1 VARPSKSTP
10 SSSSE
15 PRLGSTRIP
24 PQPESAFER
33 SVASLAGVG
42 PKVAERLAKLGV
54 RTIGDLLCLLPQRYE
69 DRTAIAAIGALAPG
83 EKALI
88 EGTIELAEVA
98 IRRRRS
104 LLCRVGDGT
113 GAVTLRFF
121 HFTRSQHETLVRGAR
136 VRCYGEVRAGPTGLE
151 MVHPETRAVTAAESA
166 PETTL
171 TPIYPSTEGLHQAL
185 LRRLVARAL
194 AVLERQPL
202 VDYLGDLLGERRS
215 VGARTARAPA
225 ASDAAS
231 EAVSLSGALELLHRP
246 PQDAATALLATGRHP
261 AQRRI
266 ALEELVAQRLSLRA
280 SADAIR
286 SERSWRLPATS
297 EALMRFRAVLP
308 FPLTRA
314 QERAFAEILE
324 DLGRETPM
332 NRLLQGDVGSGKT
345 VVAALA
351 ALAAAAAA
359 KQTAVMAPTELL
371 AEQHAASFGRWL
383 GALGY
388 GVATLLGSQ
397 SARERAA
404 ALEAIADGRAAV
416 AIGTH
421 ALFQEGV
428 TFDQL
433 ALVIVDEQ
441 HRFGVQQRLKLKQKG
456 EREARTPHQL
466 IMTATPIPRTL
477 AMTAYADL
485 DCSVIDELPPGR
497 QPVLTS
503 VLPESRRVELV
514 ERVAAHC
521 AAGRQAYWVCPLIDE
536 SEAVESSAASALVEE
551 LRAALP
557 EARVGLIHGRMR
569 APDKEATMRAFKAAE
584 LDLLVATTV
593 IEVGVDVPNA
603 SLMIVE
609 NAERMGLAQLHQ
621 LRGRVGRG
629 TAASHCVLLY
639 KPPLGPLAR
648 ERLGVLR
655 ATTDGFAVAQ
665 KDLELRGPGEVLGT
679 RQTGVLQL
687 RVADLVRDA
696 DLLPRVIEISDE
708 LLERH
713 PERVAPLIRRWSRGA
728 AEFAK
733 V

>member
-1 VARPSKSTP
+1 M
-10 SSSSE
+10 
-15 PRLGSTRIP
+15 
-24 PQPESAFER
+24 
-33 SVASLAGVG
+33 
-42 PKVAERLAKLGV
+42 

-69 DRTAIAAIGALAPG
+69 DRTAIAAIGALVPG

-88 EGTIELAEVA
+88 EGTVELAEVA

-104 LLCRVGDGT
+104 LLCRVADGT

-121 HFTRSQHETLVRGAR
+121 HFTRSQQETLVRGAR

-151 MVHPETRAVTAAESA
+151 MVHPETRALTTAESA

-185 LRRLVARAL
+185 LRRLVGRAL

-202 VDYLGDLLGERRS
+202 VDYLGDLLDVRRRGS
-215 VGARTARAPA
+215 GARTMRVPAAPDAAGDADAPA
-225 ASDAAS
+225 
-231 EAVSLSGALELLHRP
+231 LSAALELLHRP

-286 SERSWRLPATS
+286 SEHSWPLPEPREVLA
-297 EALMRFRAVLP
+297 RFRAVLP
-308 FPLTRA
+308 FPLTSA
-314 QERAFAEILE
+314 QERAFAEILA
-324 DLGRETPM
+324 DLGREAPM

-351 ALAAAAAA
+351 ALVAAASG

-371 AEQHAASFGRWL
+371 AEQHAASFIRWL
-383 GALGY
+383 GALGF

-397 SARERAA
+397 SARSRAA
-404 ALEAIADGRAAV
+404 SLEAIADGSAAV

-428 TFDQL
+428 TFDRL

-514 ERVAAHC
+514 ERVAAHG

-557 EARVGLIHGRMR
+557 KARVGLIHGRMR
-569 APDKEATMRAFKAAE
+569 ATDKEATMRAFKAAE

-629 TAASHCVLLY
+629 TEASHCVLLY
-639 KPPLGPLAR
+639 KPPLRPLAR

-655 ATTDGFAVAQ
+655 ATNDGFAVAQ

-713 PERVAPLIRRWSRGA
+713 PERVAPLIRRWSRGVT
-728 AEFAK
+728 EFAK

>member
-1 VARPSKSTP
+1 M
-10 SSSSE
+10 
-15 PRLGSTRIP
+15 
-24 PQPESAFER
+24 
-33 SVASLAGVG
+33 
-42 PKVAERLAKLGV
+42 AERLAKLGV

-69 DRTAIAAIGALAPG
+69 DRTAIAPIGALVPG

-88 EGTIELAEVA
+88 EGTIALAEVA

-104 LLCRVGDGT
+104 LLCRIADGT
-113 GAVTLRFF
+113 GALTLRFF
-121 HFTRSQHETLVRGAR
+121 HFTRSQQETFVRGAR

-151 MVHPETRAVTAAESA
+151 MVHPETRALTPSDTA

-171 TPIYPSTEGLHQAL
+171 TPIYPSTDGLHQAL
-185 LRRLVARAL
+185 LRRLVGRAL
-194 AVLERQPL
+194 ALLERQPL
-202 VDYLGDLLGERRS
+202 VDYLADLLAERRS
-215 VGARTARAPA
+215 PKQRAGAA
-225 ASDAAS
+225 AEPSDANDAI
-231 EAVSLSGALELLHRP
+231 ALSVALELLHRP
-246 PQDAATALLATGRHP
+246 PQDAATALLATGHHP

-266 ALEELVAQRLSLRA
+266 AVEELVAQRLSLRA

-286 SERSWRLPATS
+286 SERSWPLPEPREELA
-297 EALMRFRAVLP
+297 RFRAALP
-308 FPLTRA
+308 FPLTPA
-314 QERAFAEILE
+314 QQTAFAEILA
-324 DLGRETPM
+324 DLSRDAPM

-351 ALAAAAAA
+351 ALVAAAAG

-371 AEQHAASFGRWL
+371 AEQHAASFARWL
-383 GALGY
+383 GPLKLR
-388 GVATLLGSQ
+388 VATLLGSQ
-397 SARERAA
+397 TARARAVS
-404 ALEAIADGRAAV
+404 LEAIADGAAAV

-428 TFDQL
+428 AFDRL

-441 HRFGVQQRLKLKQKG
+441 HRFGVQQRLKLRQKG

-551 LRAALP
+551 LRVALP
-557 EARVGLIHGRMR
+557 KARVGLIHGRMR
-569 APDKEATMRAFKAAE
+569 AADKEATMRAFKAAE

-639 KPPLGPLAR
+639 KPPLSALAR

-655 ATTDGFAVAQ
+655 DTNDGFAVAQ

-696 DLLPRVIEISDE
+696 DLLPRVIELSDE

-728 AEFAK
+728 TEFAK

>member
-1 VARPSKSTP
+1 
-10 SSSSE
+10 
-15 PRLGSTRIP
+15 
-24 PQPESAFER
+24 
-33 SVASLAGVG
+33 
-42 PKVAERLAKLGV
+42 V

-69 DRTAIAAIGALAPG
+69 DRTAIAAIGSLVPG

-88 EGTIELAEVA
+88 EGTVELAEVA

-104 LLCRVGDGT
+104 LLCRVADGT

-121 HFTRSQHETLVRGAR
+121 HFTRTQQDTLARGAR

-151 MVHPETRAVTAAESA
+151 MVHPETRALTAAESA

-171 TPIYPSTEGLHQAL
+171 TPVYPSTEGLHQAL
-185 LRRLVARAL
+185 LRRLVGRAL

-202 VDYLGDLLGERRS
+202 VDYLGDLLDERRS
-215 VGARTARAPA
+215 ASRARATRAPA
-225 ASDAAS
+225 ASDAAIGPD
-231 EAVSLSGALELLHRP
+231 APALSAALELLHRP

-286 SERSWRLPATS
+286 GERSWPLPEPR
-297 EALMRFRAVLP
+297 EALVRFRAALP

-324 DLGRETPM
+324 DLGREAPM

-351 ALAAAAAA
+351 ALVAAASA

-383 GALGY
+383 GALGL

-404 ALEAIADGRAAV
+404 SLEAIADGRAAV

-428 TFDQL
+428 TFDRL

-521 AAGRQAYWVCPLIDE
+521 AMAKQAYWVCPLIDE

-557 EARVGLIHGRMR
+557 KARVGLIHGRMR
-569 APDKEATMRAFKAAE
+569 ATDKEATMRAFKAAE

-629 TAASHCVLLY
+629 AAASHCVLLY

-687 RVADLVRDA
+687 RVADLVRDT
-696 DLLPRVIEISDE
+696 DLLPQVIEISDE

>member
-1 VARPSKSTP
+1 
-10 SSSSE
+10 
-15 PRLGSTRIP
+15 
-24 PQPESAFER
+24 
-33 SVASLAGVG
+33 
-42 PKVAERLAKLGV
+42 
-54 RTIGDLLCLLPQRYE
+54 
-69 DRTAIAAIGALAPG
+69 
-83 EKALI
+83 
-88 EGTIELAEVA
+88 
-98 IRRRRS
+98 
-104 LLCRVGDGT
+104 
-113 GAVTLRFF
+113 
-121 HFTRSQHETLVRGAR
+121 
-136 VRCYGEVRAGPTGLE
+136 
-151 MVHPETRAVTAAESA
+151 
-166 PETTL
+166 
-171 TPIYPSTEGLHQAL
+171 
-185 LRRLVARAL
+185 
-194 AVLERQPL
+194 
-202 VDYLGDLLGERRS
+202 
-215 VGARTARAPA
+215 
-225 ASDAAS
+225 
-231 EAVSLSGALELLHRP
+231 
-246 PQDAATALLATGRHP
+246 
-261 AQRRI
+261 
-266 ALEELVAQRLSLRA
+266 
-280 SADAIR
+280 
-286 SERSWRLPATS
+286 
-297 EALMRFRAVLP
+297 
-308 FPLTRA
+308 
-314 QERAFAEILE
+314 
-324 DLGRETPM
+324 M

-351 ALAAAAAA
+351 ALVAAAAG

-371 AEQHAASFGRWL
+371 AEQHAASFARWL
-383 GALGY
+383 DPLKLR
-388 GVATLLGSQ
+388 VATLLGSQ
-397 SARERAA
+397 TARARAVS
-404 ALEAIADGRAAV
+404 LEAIADGTAAV

-428 TFDQL
+428 AFDRL

-441 HRFGVQQRLKLKQKG
+441 HRFGVQQRLKLKKKG

-557 EARVGLIHGRMR
+557 KARVGLIHGRMR
-569 APDKEATMRAFKAAE
+569 GADKEATMRAFKAAE

-639 KPPLGPLAR
+639 KPPLSALAR

-655 ATTDGFAVAQ
+655 NTNDGFAVAQ

-696 DLLPRVIEISDE
+696 DLLPRVIELSDE

-728 AEFAK
+728 TEFAK

>member
-1 VARPSKSTP
+1 MH
-10 SSSSE
+10 
-15 PRLGSTRIP
+15 
-24 PQPESAFER
+24 
-33 SVASLAGVG
+33 
-42 PKVAERLAKLGV
+42 
-54 RTIGDLLCLLPQRYE
+54 TIGDLLCLLPQRYE
-69 DRTAIAAIGALAPG
+69 DRTALVAIGALEPG
-83 EKALI
+83 ERALI

-98 IRRRRS
+98 LRRRRS
-104 LLCRVGDGT
+104 LLCRVADGT

-121 HFTRSQHETLVRGAR
+121 HFTRSQQESLVRGAR

-151 MVHPETRAVTAAESA
+151 MVHPETRVLTAAEPA
-166 PETTL
+166 PEQTL
-171 TPIYPSTEGLHQAL
+171 TPIYPGTEGLHQAL
-185 LRRLVARAL
+185 QRRLVGRAL
-194 AVLERQPL
+194 AVLARHPL
-202 VDYLGDLLGERRS
+202 EDYLADLLERPH
-215 VGARTARAPA
+215 AARAPRA
-225 ASDAAS
+225 PEPTQRDDALPALG
-231 EAVSLSGALELLHRP
+231 AALELLHRP
-246 PQDAATALLATGRHP
+246 PQDAPTALLATGRHP

-266 ALEELVAQRLSLRA
+266 ALEELIAQRLSLRR
-280 SADAIR
+280 SADSFR
-286 SERSWRLPATS
+286 TERATPLPAPRD
-297 EALMRFRAVLP
+297 ELERFRAALP
-308 FPLTRA
+308 FELTAAQDRA
-314 QERAFAEILE
+314 LAEILR
-324 DLGRETPM
+324 DLDAETPM

-351 ALAAAAAA
+351 ALVAAAAGA
-359 KQTAVMAPTELL
+359 QTAIMAPTELL

-383 GALGY
+383 GALGR
-388 GVATLLGSQ
+388 GVATLSGSQ
-397 SARERAA
+397 AARERAT
-404 ALEAIADGRAAV
+404 ALHAV
-416 AIGTH
+416 ETGDAPVVIGTH

-428 TFDQL
+428 VFHRL

-441 HRFGVQQRLKLKQKG
+441 HRFGVRQRLKLKQKG
-456 EREARTPHQL
+456 ERDARTPHQL

-485 DCSVIDELPPGR
+485 ACSVIDELPPGR
-497 QPVLTS
+497 QRVATS
-503 VLPESRRVELV
+503 VLPESRRAELV

-521 AAGRQAYWVCPLIDE
+521 ATAKQAYWVCPLIDE

-557 EARVGLIHGRMR
+557 GTRVGLIHGRMR
-569 APDKEATMRAFKAAE
+569 AADKEFAMRAFKAAE

-593 IEVGVDVPNA
+593 VEVGVDVPNA

-629 TAASHCVLLY
+629 AAASHCVLLY
-639 KPPLGPLAR
+639 KPPLSPLAR
-648 ERLGVLR
+648 ERLSVLR
-655 ATTDGFAVAQ
+655 ATNDGFAVAQ

-679 RQTGVLQL
+679 RQTGVLAL
-687 RVADLVRDA
+687 RVADLLRDA
-696 DLLPRVIEISDE
+696 DLLPRVIELSDE

>member
-1 VARPSKSTP
+1 
-10 SSSSE
+10 
-15 PRLGSTRIP
+15 
-24 PQPESAFER
+24 
-33 SVASLAGVG
+33 
-42 PKVAERLAKLGV
+42 
-54 RTIGDLLCLLPQRYE
+54 
-69 DRTAIAAIGALAPG
+69 
-83 EKALI
+83 
-88 EGTIELAEVA
+88 
-98 IRRRRS
+98 
-104 LLCRVGDGT
+104 
-113 GAVTLRFF
+113 
-121 HFTRSQHETLVRGAR
+121 
-136 VRCYGEVRAGPTGLE
+136 
-151 MVHPETRAVTAAESA
+151 M
-166 PETTL
+166 
-171 TPIYPSTEGLHQAL
+171 
-185 LRRLVARAL
+185 
-194 AVLERQPL
+194 LERQPL
-202 VDYLGDLLGERRS
+202 VDYLGDLLVRPS
-215 VGARTARAPA
+215 ASGARTVLAVAAADA
-225 ASDAAS
+225 ASDA
-231 EAVSLSGALELLHRP
+231 VSLSAALELLHRP
-246 PQDAATALLATGRHP
+246 PQEAATALLATGRHP

-286 SERSWRLPATS
+286 SERARPLPEPR
-297 EALMRFRAVLP
+297 EALARFRAVLP

-314 QERAFAEILE
+314 QERAFAEILG

-351 ALAAAAAA
+351 ALVAAASGV
-359 KQTAVMAPTELL
+359 QTAVMAPTELL

-397 SARERAA
+397 SARERGAS
-404 ALEAIADGRAAV
+404 LEALADGRAAV

-428 TFDQL
+428 AFDRL

-441 HRFGVQQRLKLKQKG
+441 HRFGVQQRLRLKNKG

-497 QPVLTS
+497 RPVLTS

-557 EARVGLIHGRMR
+557 KARVGLIHGRMR
-569 APDKEATMRAFKAAE
+569 AADKEATMRAFKGGRDRPARR
-584 LDLLVATTV
+584 DDRDR
-593 IEVGVDVPNA
+593 GRRRR
-603 SLMIVE
+603 
-609 NAERMGLAQLHQ
+609 AERLADDRRERRAHGTRAAASATRPRRPRHRGLA
-621 LRGRVGRG
+621 LR
-629 TAASHCVLLY
+629 AALQAALE
-639 KPPLGPLAR
+639 PLAR

-655 ATTDGFAVAQ
+655 ETTDGFAVAQ

-728 AEFAK
+728 TEFAK

>member
-1 VARPSKSTP
+1 M
-10 SSSSE
+10 
-15 PRLGSTRIP
+15 
-24 PQPESAFER
+24 
-33 SVASLAGVG
+33 
-42 PKVAERLAKLGV
+42 

-69 DRTAIAAIGALAPG
+69 DRTALAAIGALAPG
-83 EKALI
+83 ERALI
-88 EGTIELAEVA
+88 QGTVELAEVA

-104 LLCRVGDGT
+104 LLCRVADGT

-121 HFTRSQHETLVRGAR
+121 HFTRSQQESLARGAR

-151 MVHPETRAVTAAESA
+151 MVHPETRALAAAEPA
-166 PETTL
+166 PDATL

-185 LRRLVARAL
+185 LRRLVGRAL
-194 AVLERQPL
+194 AVLEKHPL
-202 VDYLGDLLGERRS
+202 EDYLADLLGR
-215 VGARTARAPA
+215 ARGARAPRGA
-225 ASDAAS
+225 AQTALEDDSPPLGA
-231 EAVSLSGALELLHRP
+231 ALELLHRP
-246 PQDAATALLATGRHP
+246 PQDAVTALLATGRHP

-266 ALEELVAQRLSLRA
+266 ALEELIAQRLSLRR

-286 SERSWRLPATS
+286 TERATRLPAPRA
-297 EALMRFRAVLP
+297 ELERFRAALP
-308 FPLTRA
+308 FALTAA
-314 QERAFAEILE
+314 QERALAEILR
-324 DLGRETPM
+324 DLDAETPM

-351 ALAAAAAA
+351 ALVAAGAGA
-359 KQTAVMAPTELL
+359 QTAVMAPTELL
-371 AEQHAASFGRWL
+371 AEQHAASFARWL
-383 GALGY
+383 GALGVR
-388 GVATLLGSQ
+388 VATLLGSQ
-397 SARERAA
+397 AARERTAALRAVESGAA
-404 ALEAIADGRAAV
+404 AV
-416 AIGTH
+416 VIGTH

-428 TFDQL
+428 VFDRL

-456 EREARTPHQL
+456 ERDARTPHQL

-497 QPVLTS
+497 QLVATS

-514 ERVAAHC
+514 KRVAAHC
-521 AAGRQAYWVCPLIDE
+521 ATAKQAYWVCPLIEE
-536 SEAVESSAASALVEE
+536 SEAVDSSAASALVEE

-557 EARVGLIHGRMR
+557 DARVGLIHGRMR
-569 APDKEATMRAFKAAE
+569 AADKEAAMRAFKAAE

-629 TAASHCVLLY
+629 TEASHCVLLY
-639 KPPLGPLAR
+639 KPPLSALAR
-648 ERLGVLR
+648 ERLSVLR
-655 ATTDGFAVAQ
+655 ATNDGFAVAQ

-687 RVADLVRDA
+687 RVADLLRDA
-696 DLLPRVIEISDE
+696 DLLPRVIELSD
-708 LLERH
+708 
-713 PERVAPLIRRWSRGA
+713 
-728 AEFAK
+728 
-733 V
+733 